1 MEAALLSII
10 LLLLLAILGL
20 LAALWRRRTEVD
32 LSGVDRSLERTE
44 RGMRDELGGWFRS
57 QTQTADQQASSLR
70 KEISENV
77 KTLSELLAGRVS
89 ELGGTQRTQ
98 LSGITDQLARLID
111 SNEKKLESLR
121 TDNNRQ
127 LELMRATVDEKL
139 QGALEKRLGESF
151 KQVSDRLEAVHKGLG
166 EMQALASG
174 VGDLKRVLTNVKT
187 RGTWGEVQL
196 GALLE
201 QMLTQDQFARN
212 VSTRRDDNR
221 VDFAV
226 RLPGRAQAGH
236 DDAETVWLP
245 IDAKFPTEDYQR
257 LLEAQERADAPAA
270 EEASRQLAC
279 RLRQFAAGISEKYL
293 NPPHTT
299 DFAILF
305 LPTEGLFAEAVRRVG
320 LVEQLQR
327 ESKVMLAG
335 PTTLAC
341 LLNCFQ
347 MGFQTLAIQQRSSE
361 VWTLLGAVKTEW
373 SKYGEIL
380 ERVKKKLDEA
390 SSTIDNA
397 QQRNRVI
404 GRKLKSV
411 QELPAEQAQEALLLD
426 QET

>member
-1 MEAALLSII
+1 MEALLLSIVI
-10 LLLLLAILGL
+10 VLLLAILAM
-20 LAALWRRRTEVD
+20 LAALWRRKTELD
-32 LSGVDRSLERTE
+32 FSRIDHSLEKSE
-44 RGMRDELGGWFRS
+44 RNLRDELGGWFRGQV
-57 QTQTADQQASSLR
+57 QTMEQQSSSLR
-70 KEISENV
+70 KEVTESLTSFSEM
-77 KTLSELLAGRVS
+77 LANRVG
-89 ELGGTQRTQ
+89 ELGSAQRTQ
-98 LSGITDQLARLID
+98 LGNIVDQLGRLTE

-121 TDNNRQ
+121 ADNNRQ

-166 EMQALASG
+166 EMQVLANG
-174 VGDLKRVLTNVKT
+174 VGDLKRVLTNVKS
-187 RGTWGEVQL
+187 RGIWGEVQL

-201 QMLTQDQFARN
+201 QMLTPDQYSRN
-212 VSTRRDDNR
+212 VSTKEPDQR

-226 RLPGRAQAGH
+226 RLPGKGIEKG
-236 DDAETVWLP
+236 DEVWLP
-245 IDAKFPTEDYQR
+245 IDSKFPTEDYQR
-257 LLEAQERADAPAA
+257 LLEAQDRADAQGA
-270 EEASRQLAC
+270 EEASRQLAIRIREC
-279 RLRQFAAGISEKYL
+279 AAQISEKYL
-293 NPPHTT
+293 NPPRTT

-305 LPTEGLFAEAVRRVG
+305 LPTEGLFAEAVRRIG

-373 SKYGEIL
+373 SKYGDIL
-380 ERVKKKLDEA
+380 ERVKKKLEEA
-390 SSTIDNA
+390 SNTIESA
-397 QQRNRVI
+397 EQRTRVI
-404 GRKLKSV
+404 GKRLRNV
-411 QELPAEQAQEALLLD
+411 QELSAGDAQEALLLD